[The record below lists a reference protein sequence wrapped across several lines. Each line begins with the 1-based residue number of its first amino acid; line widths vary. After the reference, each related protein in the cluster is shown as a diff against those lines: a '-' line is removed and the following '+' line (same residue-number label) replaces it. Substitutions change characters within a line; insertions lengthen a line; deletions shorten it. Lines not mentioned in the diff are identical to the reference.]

1 MAVLIAS
8 THERKVPKVLQ
19 KINKALGLPKKS
31 EVLWDILMIA
41 NNTNEITDLKERVDQ
56 LEECCNCTKSR
67 KYIHFYNLR
76 NR

>member
-8 THERKVPKVLQ
+8 TNERKVPKVLQ

-31 EVLWDILMIA
+31 EVLWDILRIA
-41 NNTNEITDLKERVDQ
+41 NNTNETTDLKERVAQ

-67 KYIHFYNLR
+67 KYIDF
-76 NR
+76 